1 VAARSYVTRR
11 TRRAGATLVAPPAV
25 FFVGFNVLPV
35 LAVVGLAFSSW
46 SGFNVHDVTYTGLSN
61 FRELRHD
68 DLFVRSLLH
77 TVAFVALST
86 LALNVL
92 GFSLAMLINSRVQGH
107 DFLRIAMFVPLGLSP
122 VITGVIWQQLLGPYG
137 LVNSALGSLHLISS
151 PVQFLGDPNL
161 AFWTVIAAAIWQYS
175 GYNMLLYYSGL
186 QSLPRER
193 LEAASIDGAGAVARF
208 RHIIVPYMRPVI
220 AVVIVLNLIGGW
232 KVFELVYVLTNGGPN
247 HGTEV
252 LSTYLY
258 QQAFTISANGY
269 ASAIALVVVVLDS
282 ISRINRRGLHAGA
295 RKSADT

>member
-1 VAARSYVTRR
+1 VAARGYLGQRY
-11 TRRAGATLVAPPAV
+11 RRAGATFVAPAAV
-25 FFVGFNVLPV
+25 FFGVFMVLPV
-35 LAVVGLAFSSW
+35 LAVVGLAFSTW
-46 SGFNVHDVTYTGLSN
+46 TGFNVDDISYTGLTN
-61 FRELRHD
+61 FRDLPHD
-68 DLFVRSLLH
+68 ELFVRALLH
-77 TVAFVALST
+77 TIAFVALST
-86 LALNVL
+86 VALNVL

-137 LVNSALGSLHLISS
+137 LVNSALKSLHLVDS

-193 LEAASIDGAGAVARF
+193 LEAASIDGAGPIARF

-269 ASAIALVVVVLDS
+269 ASAIALVIVVLATLS
-282 ISRINRRGLHAGA
+282 ALLRGRIHGA
-295 RKSADT
+295 TA

>member
-1 VAARSYVTRR
+1 VAAQGYLGTRY
-11 TRRAGATLVAPPAV
+11 RRAGATFVAPAAIFFAV
-25 FFVGFNVLPV
+25 FMVLPV
-35 LAVVGLAFSSW
+35 LAVVGLAFSTW
-46 SGFNVHDVTYTGLSN
+46 TGFNVHDIGYTGLTN
-61 FRELRHD
+61 FRDLPHD

-86 LALNVL
+86 IALNVM
-92 GFSLAMLINSRVQGH
+92 GFALALLINSRVQGH

-137 LVNSALGSLHLISS
+137 LVNSALKSLHLVDS

-193 LEAASIDGAGAVARF
+193 LEAASIDGAGPIARF

-232 KVFELVYVLTNGGPN
+232 KVFELVYGLTNGGPN

-269 ASAIALVVVVLDS
+269 ASAIAVVIVVLATLS
-282 ISRINRRGLHAGA
+282 ALLRGRIQGA
-295 RKSADT
+295 VS

>member
-1 VAARSYVTRR
+1 M
-11 TRRAGATLVAPPAV
+11 
-25 FFVGFNVLPV
+25 VLPV
-35 LAVVGLAFSSW
+35 IAVVGLAFSSW
-46 SGFNVHDVTYTGLSN
+46 TGFNVHDVTYTGLAN
-61 FRELRHD
+61 FRELPHD
-68 DLFVRSLLH
+68 ELFVRSLLH

-86 LALNVL
+86 VALNVL
-92 GFSLAMLINSRVQGH
+92 GFALAMLINSRVQGH

-137 LVNSALGSLHLISS
+137 LVNSALESLHLVSS

-193 LEAASIDGAGAVARF
+193 IEAASIDGAGPIARF

-232 KVFELVYVLTNGGPN
+232 KVFELVYVLTNGGPS

-269 ASAIALVVVVLDS
+269 ASAIALVIVVLATAS
-282 ISRINRRGLHAGA
+282 ALLRGRIHGEQLA
-295 RKSADT
+295 

>member
-1 VAARSYVTRR
+1 VATPGYLGKRN
-11 TRRAGATLVAPPAV
+11 RRAGATFVAPAAIFFGV
-25 FFVGFNVLPV
+25 FMVLPV
-35 LAVVGLAFSSW
+35 IAVIGLAFSSW
-46 SGFNVHDVTYTGLSN
+46 TGFNIHDVTYAGLSN
-61 FRELRHD
+61 FRALPHD
-68 DLFVRSLLH
+68 DLFIRALLH
-77 TVAFVALST
+77 TVAFVVIST
-86 LALNVL
+86 IALNVL
-92 GFSLAMLINSRVQGH
+92 GFALALLINSRVQGH

-137 LVNSALGSLHLISS
+137 LVNSALQTFHLVSS

-193 LEAASIDGAGAVARF
+193 MEAAAIDGAGPIARF
-208 RHIIVPYMRPVI
+208 RHIIVPYMRPVM

-269 ASAIALVVVVLDS
+269 ASAIALVIVVLATLS
-282 ISRINRRGLHAGA
+282 ALLRGRIHGA
-295 RKSADT
+295 VA

>member
-1 VAARSYVTRR
+1 VATPGYVAKRN
-11 TRRAGATLVAPPAV
+11 RRAGATFVAPAAV
-25 FFVGFNVLPV
+25 FFVVFMVLPV
-35 LAVVGLAFSSW
+35 LAVIGLAFSSW
-46 SGFNVHDVTYTGLSN
+46 TGFNVHDVTFTGLAN
-61 FRELRHD
+61 FRELPHD
-68 DLFVRSLLH
+68 ELFVRSLLH
-77 TVAFVALST
+77 TVAFVAIST
-86 LALNVL
+86 VALNVL

-137 LVNSALGSLHLISS
+137 LVNSALDSLHLVSS

-193 LEAASIDGAGAVARF
+193 IEAASIDGAGAIARF

-232 KVFELVYVLTNGGPN
+232 KVFELVYVLTNGGPS

-252 LSTYLY
+252 LATYLY

-269 ASAIALVVVVLDS
+269 ASAIAVVIVVLATVS
-282 ISRINRRGLHAGA
+282 ALLRGRIHGERLA
-295 RKSADT
+295 